1 MSESS
6 TNTDDLLN
14 ASEERLRHEIK
25 FLRDHVANLEVFKK
39 LFFVLQAELVTE
51 RSKIAELTRQIHGL
65 APEKI
70 AVKPSADVVEE
81 QIHQLETDLHNTQD
95 MASLAMTTMN
105 EYGLV
110 IDFFKESVT
119 AVNYQDLT
127 MLLFMAISGYG
138 LTATV
143 LIRSVHGELIFTQNE
158 AMKDQDVALIK
169 RLKTQGRIVEHEDVV
184 VINFTNIGLLARNFP
199 DDREKAGRIKNY
211 LTTLCFG
218 VNGRVDAIDANSRLK
233 KERQSLFNIVN
244 GASKALAAI
253 KQSLNEHVHQTDDM
267 CKQVTQSM
275 NEAFVKLGMP
285 EKQRQI
291 LGGLLQSGNKRLDVI
306 LAETLALDEKFVELL
321 VQLEHTYAISQQA
334 EHKPVITTPPDSTA
348 KK

>member
-6 TNTDDLLN
+6 EIPDDLLN
-14 ASEERLRHEIK
+14 ASEERLHHEIK
-25 FLRDHVANLEVFKK
+25 FLREHVANLEIFKK
-39 LFFVLQAELVTE
+39 LFFVLQGELVTE
-51 RSKIAELTRQIHGL
+51 RSKIAELMRQMHGL
-65 APEKI
+65 EPETTV
-70 AVKPSADVVEE
+70 AKPSADIVEGR
-81 QIHQLETDLHNTQD
+81 IHQLETDLHNTQD

-119 AVNYQDLT
+119 AVSYQDLT
-127 MLLFMAISGYG
+127 MLLFMAVSGYG
-138 LTATV
+138 LAATV

-158 AMKDQDVALIK
+158 ALKDHDVVLIN
-169 RLKTQGRIVEHEDVV
+169 RLKTRGRIVEHEDVV

-199 DDREKAGRIKNY
+199 DDAEKSGRIKNY
-211 LTTLCFG
+211 LTTLCYG

-233 KERQSLFNIVN
+233 KERQNLFKIVSE
-244 GASKALAAI
+244 ASKALAAI
-253 KQSLNEHVHQTDDM
+253 KLSLNEHVHQTDDM
-267 CKQVTQSM
+267 CKQVMHGM

-285 EKQRQI
+285 EKQRQV
-291 LGGLLQSGNKRLDVI
+291 LGGLLLSGNKRLDVI

-321 VQLEHTYAISQQA
+321 THLEHIYASSRQA
-334 EHKPVITTPPDSTA
+334 ENKPAIATPPDSTA

>member
-1 MSESS
+1 MTESS
-6 TNTDDLLN
+6 ENTDDLLY

-25 FLRDHVANLEVFKK
+25 FLRDHVANLEAFKK

-51 RSKIAELTRQIHGL
+51 RSKIAELTRQMHGL

-70 AVKPSADVVEE
+70 VEKPSANVVEE

-127 MLLFMAISGYG
+127 MLLFMAVSGYG
-138 LTATV
+138 LAATV

-158 AMKDQDVALIK
+158 AMKDHDVALIN
-169 RLKTQGRIVEHEDVV
+169 RFKTHGRIVEHEDVV

-199 DDREKAGRIKNY
+199 DDAEKAGRIKNY
-211 LTTLCFG
+211 LTTLCYG

-233 KERQSLFNIVN
+233 KERQNLFSIVN
-244 GASKALAAI
+244 GASKAMATI
-253 KQSLNEHVHQTDDM
+253 KQSLSEHVHQTDDM

-285 EKQRQI
+285 ETQRHI
-291 LGGLLQSGNKRLDVI
+291 LGGLLKSGNNRLDVI
-306 LAETLALDEKFVELL
+306 LAEILALDEKFVVLL
-321 VQLEHTYAISQQA
+321 GQLEQAYASQPQA
-334 EHKPVITTPPDSTA
+334 GHQAVITTRPDNTA